1 MGGREEERGERESFE
16 DQSLRLGRF
25 DALAA
30 EYGVH
35 ALDTIGD
42 AYLAA
47 TNLNGDQVEKGIHAS
62 TITGTHAST
71 CSHTRTPA
79 HPQIRVQARAQAHT
93 NTRRSDQGT
102 VCIAI
107 RCIMLIL
114 LNREVMRKG
123 RGGGHGDE

>member
-1 MGGREEERGERESFE
+1 MRRERESFE
-16 DQSLRLGRF
+16 DQFLRLGRF
-25 DALAA
+25 DALTA

-71 CSHTRTPA
+71 SSHTRTPA

-93 NTRRSDQGT
+93 DTGRSDQGT

-107 RCIMLIL
+107 RRVMLFL
-114 LNREVMRKG
+114 LNREVMRRG
-123 RGGGHGDE
+123 RGGGNGDE